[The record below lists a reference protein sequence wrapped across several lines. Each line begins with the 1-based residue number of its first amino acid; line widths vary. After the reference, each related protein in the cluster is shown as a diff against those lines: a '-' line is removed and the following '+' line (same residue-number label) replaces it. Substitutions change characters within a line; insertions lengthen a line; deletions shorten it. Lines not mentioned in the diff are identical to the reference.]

1 MEILV
6 LGSGTSHGVPMI
18 GCSCKVCTSTNPKNR
33 RYRTAVFVR
42 EGDATVLIDAPPELR
57 LQLIEN
63 GITHTDAV
71 LFTHTHADH
80 VFGLDD
86 IRRINDMS
94 GKAMPIYGKQ
104 KVLDDIK
111 RVFRYA
117 FKQTQLAGGKP
128 KINLVPINGPFRVNG
143 LKVEP
148 LKVYHGSF
156 SIWAFRFGGFA
167 YVTDVSRIPHKSE
180 ERLRDLDFLVL
191 DAVRFKRHPTHF
203 NLEQALE
210 VVSRIK
216 PKRTALTHLSHDFDH
231 DEVNKTLPSGVELA
245 YDGMKVTI

>member
-1 MEILV
+1 
-6 LGSGTSHGVPMI
+6 MI

-94 GKAMPIYGKQ
+94 GKAMPIYGEQ
-104 KVLDDIK
+104 NVLDDIK
-111 RVFRYA
+111 RVFQYA
-117 FKQTQLAGGKP
+117 FMPTQHAGGKP
-128 KINLVPINGPFRVNG
+128 NFNLIPINGPFKVNG
-143 LKVEP
+143 FQVEP
-148 LKVYHGSF
+148 LRVYHGR
-156 SIWAFRFGGFA
+156 IPILAFRFGGFA
-167 YVTDVSRIPHKSE
+167 YITDVSSIPQESE
-180 ERLRDLDFLVL
+180 ERLHGLDFLVL

-231 DEVNKTLPSGVELA
+231 DEVNKTLPPGVELA
-245 YDGMKVTI
+245 FDGMKVTI

>member
-1 MEILV
+1 
-6 LGSGTSHGVPMI
+6 MI

-42 EGDATVLIDAPPELR
+42 EGDASVLIDAPPELR

-86 IRRINDMS
+86 IRRINDLS
-94 GKAMPIYGKQ
+94 GKAMPIYGEQ
-104 KVLDDIK
+104 NVLDDIK
-111 RVFRYA
+111 RVFQYA
-117 FKQTQLAGGKP
+117 FMPTQHAGGKP
-128 KINLVPINGPFRVNG
+128 NFNLRTINEPFNEPFGVNG
-143 LKVEP
+143 LQVEA
-148 LKVYHGSF
+148 LRVFHGG
-156 SIWAFRFGGFA
+156 IPILAFRFGGFA
-167 YVTDVSRIPHKSE
+167 YVTDVSRIPQKSVE
-180 ERLRDLDFLVL
+180 QLRGLDFLVL
-191 DAVRFKRHPTHF
+191 DALRFNRHPTHF

-231 DEVNKTLPSGVELA
+231 DEVNKILPPGVELA